1 MKMTNEKGDA
11 GQGPAVGRT
20 IKNPLDMIFGANR
33 KSMSPGTI
41 IFIML
46 VLLIAIMILLSATLV
61 RVDAGYKG
69 VVVSGFN
76 IGHQFDEGWHLKN
89 PLDGVDYIRY
99 NTQEISFIGQDYAED
114 SDGSIMAITED
125 NVEIYIDM
133 TVVFSIPANRVSA
146 LRINN
151 GADWKDVVVSPIV
164 RSIPRDVAATF
175 SVYEIAGTRRA
186 ELSVDIET
194 ALREA
199 FATKDLILERFALRD
214 IRLPSMIIQAV
225 EEKKAAEQKI
235 LTEGY
240 NLEAEKFRAQQAVVN
255 AEAQYNVT
263 IIEARARQEA
273 IQIVMER
280 FNTTDGS
287 SNQTDMVNKY
297 LQWLYIQALT
307 DPNSN
312 IQYILLPS
320 ENGMPILLDLTGA
333 EP

>member
-1 MKMTNEKGDA
+1 MVKQYSDNETNTGKSAFAWLFGRGKPFNA
-11 GQGPAVGRT
+11 PVFFVVIVVILVAV
-20 IKNPLDMIFGANR
+20 MI
-33 KSMSPGTI
+33 I
-41 IFIML
+41 
-46 VLLIAIMILLSATLV
+46 LSATLV

-76 IGHQFDEGWHLKN
+76 IGHQFEEGWHFKN
-89 PLDGVDYIRY
+89 PMDGVDYVRY

-114 SDGSIMAITED
+114 SQGSIMAITED

-164 RSIPRDVAATF
+164 RSIPRDVAADF
-175 SVYEIAGTRRA
+175 SVYEIAGTQRA
-186 ELSVDIET
+186 ALSVNIET
-194 ALREA
+194 ELRTA
-199 FATKDLILERFALRD
+199 FATKDIILERFALRD
-214 IRLPSMIIQAV
+214 IRLPDVIIQAV

-287 SNQTDMVNKY
+287 SNESDMVNNY

-307 DPNSN
+307 DPDSN